1 MCLRPEPGLIFCAV
15 LCHKLT
21 NYFLNN
27 RWLSVLLI
35 LLLIGGGWMAM
46 PLGQHPRHS
55 FFAPVSIDAIPNLGD
70 NQQIVS
76 TAWAGQSPQDVQ
88 DYITYP
94 LTTHLLGISGVKA
107 VRSTSMFGFSRIYL
121 IFHDSADFYES
132 RTRIVERLAAL
143 PPRLLPEKA
152 HPSLGPDATA
162 LGQVYA
168 YTLEARDE
176 KGLRVA
182 GGWDLHEMRRVQD
195 FYVKYALSAVP
206 GVSEVASVGGYVQ
219 EYQVTVDAAALRDY
233 GIPLPELLRA
243 VQASNEEVGAKTIE
257 HNGVEYIVRGLG
269 AVRCLEDIEQ
279 AVVAIHHGLPIRIK
293 DLAKVSLGP
302 AERRGL
308 LDKNGEE
315 AVGGI
320 VVARYGSNPM
330 EVIHAIKKQVGLLAP
345 GLPTKRL
352 ADGSKSRLTI
362 VPFYDRSLLIR
373 ENVGTLQRTLFLEL
387 LITLLVVV
395 VMLQDMRASLVVS
408 SMLPLAVLAVF
419 LVMRAANV
427 EANVMALSGLAIAV
441 GTIVDLGIVLT
452 ENILKHAKRTASPKQ
467 LLLAIRKA
475 IAEVHG
481 ALMTASATTL
491 VSFLP
496 IFALQDAEGKLFR
509 PLALTKTLVLV
520 LSLGV
525 VLLILPSV
533 AYWLFAGRG
542 NSLKGRKIP
551 SIALFLVGLTAT
563 YYHIGGGIVA
573 MLLAVSY
580 LLSPH
585 LSKKNPLFRHMP
597 WLVASLSIV
606 WLLTTHWLP
615 LGASPPFSLNFI
627 FVALLVAA
635 ILLFYLLLSRYY
647 ARILP
652 YFLAHKK
659 AFLLGVV
666 FFVLGGI
673 VSGVG
678 FPKVFGFAAHGLH
691 RLNIAV
697 QNTTLWAGL
706 SQTFPGLDKAFMPT
720 LDEGSFLFMPSA
732 TPHVGVEKSKEILQY
747 LDEQTA
753 NIPEVAYVVG
763 KAGRAD
769 SALDP
774 APIAMYENI
783 IQYKPEYLLDDEGR
797 RKRFRVDENK
807 DFLLRTGEALSNRE
821 VVNRGLSTAL
831 LIEDASG
838 QYFRNWRAHIRTPD
852 DIWEEIVA
860 CTEHPGVRTAPKLQP
875 IATRLLMLQTGVP
888 ATVAIKV
895 LGTDLQAI
903 EAFGNRLEAILKEA
917 PAVNPA
923 MVFAERIMTKPYLH
937 LQVKREALW
946 QHGLSVAQLQTF
958 IAAAVGGAVVSS
970 VSEGGEQ
977 FAVRVRY
984 PRALRSDPE
993 ALKKLWVQTPTGG
1006 APLGVLV
1013 HLHYARGPH
1022 AIKSEGSFLAKHVL
1036 LDRQSGYT
1044 ATAMV
1049 EAVKR
1054 FLQEKIDQGTLTVPA
1069 GVFYEFTGNYKNQ
1082 LRAEKR
1088 MAIILPLA
1096 VLIIFAILCLRFRS
1110 LSASCMVLSGVSF
1123 SLSGAF
1129 FMLWLYNQGWFADF
1143 YFLNTHMR
1151 TLFQVHPVP
1160 LSVAVWV
1167 GCLVLFGIATDD
1179 GVLMLTRLRAAGAE
1193 PHDDTTTLRKRVVTA
1208 ASQRIR
1214 PAAMTSATTL
1224 ITLLPVLSS
1233 VGKGAEIMLPMSLPL
1248 FGGMLANV
1256 LSCFVVPVLYCLREE
1271 WRIKKS

>member
-1 MCLRPEPGLIFCAV
+1 
-15 LCHKLT
+15 
-21 NYFLNN
+21 
-27 RWLSVLLI
+27 
-35 LLLIGGGWMAM
+35 MAM
-46 PLGQHPRHS
+46 PVGRQTGIS
-55 FFAPVSIDAIPNLGD
+55 FFSPVSIDAIPNLGD

-94 LTTHLLGISGVKA
+94 LTTHLLGIPGVKA
-107 VRSTSMFGFSRIYL
+107 VRGTSMFGFSRIYL
-121 IFHDSADFYES
+121 IFHDSVDFYKS
-132 RTRIVERLAAL
+132 RTRIVERLAIL
-143 PPRLLPEKA
+143 PPHVFPEEV

-176 KGLRVA
+176 KGLRVTD
-182 GGWDLHEMRRVQD
+182 GWDLHEMRRVQD
-195 FYVKYALSAVP
+195 FYLKYALSTVP

-219 EYQVTVDAAALRDY
+219 EYHVIVDPAALRDH
-233 GIPLPELLRA
+233 GIPLPKLLRA
-243 VQASNEEVGAKTIE
+243 VQASNKEVGAKTIE
-257 HNGVEYIVRGLG
+257 HNGAEYIVRGLG
-269 AVRCLEDIEQ
+269 AVRCSEDIEQ
-279 AVVAIHHGLPIRIK
+279 AVVGMHHGVPVRVK
-293 DLAKVSLGP
+293 DLAEVSLGP

-315 AVGGI
+315 VVGGI
-320 VVARYGSNPM
+320 VVARYGNNPM
-330 EVIHAIKKQVGLLAP
+330 EVIRAIKKQVDLLAP

-352 ADGSKSRLTI
+352 ADGTRSRLTI
-362 VPFYDRSLLIR
+362 VPFYDRSLLIK

-395 VMLQDMRASLVVS
+395 VMLRDMRASLVVS

-419 LVMRAANV
+419 WVMRAANV

-452 ENILKHAKRTASPKQ
+452 ENISKHAKRIASPNQ
-467 LLLAIRKA
+467 LLPAIRKA
-475 IAEVHG
+475 IVEVNG

-496 IFALQDAEGKLFR
+496 IFALQDAEGKMFR

-520 LSLGV
+520 LSLCV

-533 AYWLFAGRG
+533 AYWLFVGRG
-542 NSLKGRKIP
+542 NGLKERKIP
-551 SIALFLVGLTAT
+551 SIALFFVGLVVTR
-563 YYHIGGGIVA
+563 YHVGGGLVV
-573 MLLAVSY
+573 MLLAVFY
-580 LLSPH
+580 LLAPH
-585 LSKKNPLFRHMP
+585 LPLKKNLFRPIP
-597 WLVASLSIV
+597 WLVPSLLIV

-615 LGASPPFSLNFI
+615 LGASSPFSLNLL
-627 FVALLVAA
+627 FVAFLVAV

-647 ARILP
+647 TCILP
-652 YFLAHKK
+652 YFLAYKK
-659 AFLLGVV
+659 MFLLGVL
-666 FFVLGGI
+666 FFVLGGL

-678 FPKVFGFAAHGLH
+678 FSKVFGFAASGLQ

-697 QNTTLWAGL
+697 QNTTLWSGL
-706 SQTFPGLDKAFMPT
+706 SLAFPGLNRAFMPT
-720 LDEGSFLFMPSA
+720 LDEGTFLFMPSA

-753 NIPEVAYVVG
+753 SIPEVAYVVG

-774 APIAMYENI
+774 APMAMYENI
-783 IQYKPEYLLDDEGR
+783 IQYKPEYLLDSEGR
-797 RKRFRVDENK
+797 RKRFRMDGNK
-807 DFLLRTGEALSNRE
+807 GFLLSTGEALSNQEMISQRT
-821 VVNRGLSTAL
+821 STAL

-838 QYFRNWRAHIRTPD
+838 RYFRNWRTHIRTSD

-860 CTEHPGVRTAPKLQP
+860 RTRHPGVRAAPKLQP

-888 ATVAIKV
+888 AAVGIKV

-903 EAFGNRLEAILKEA
+903 ESFGNRLEAILKEA

-937 LQVKREALW
+937 LQAKREALW

-958 IAAAVGGAVVSS
+958 ITAALGGAVVSS
-970 VSEGGEQ
+970 LSEGRGQ

-984 PRALRSDPE
+984 PRALRSEPE

-1006 APLGVLV
+1006 APLGNLV
-1013 HLHYARGPH
+1013 HLHYTQGPH
-1022 AIKSEGSFLAKHVL
+1022 VIKTEGSFLAKHVL
-1036 LDRQSGYT
+1036 LDTQPGYT
-1044 ATAMV
+1044 ETAMV

-1054 FLQEKIDQGTLTVPA
+1054 FLQEKIAQGTLIVPA

-1082 LRAEKR
+1082 LRTEKR

-1096 VLIIFAILCLRFRS
+1096 VLIIFAILHLRFRS
-1110 LSASCMVLSGVSF
+1110 LSASCMVLSGVVF

-1129 FMLWLYNQGWFADF
+1129 LMLWLYSQGWFADF
-1143 YFLNTHMR
+1143 HFLNVHMR

-1179 GVLMLTRLRAAGAE
+1179 GVLMLTRLRASEAK
-1193 PHDDTTTLRKRVVTA
+1193 PHENTTMLRKRIVTA

-1233 VGKGAEIMLPMSLPL
+1233 VGKGGEIMLPMSLPL

-1256 LSCFVVPVLYCLREE
+1256 LSCFAVPVLYCLREE
-1271 WRIKKS
+1271 WRVKKP